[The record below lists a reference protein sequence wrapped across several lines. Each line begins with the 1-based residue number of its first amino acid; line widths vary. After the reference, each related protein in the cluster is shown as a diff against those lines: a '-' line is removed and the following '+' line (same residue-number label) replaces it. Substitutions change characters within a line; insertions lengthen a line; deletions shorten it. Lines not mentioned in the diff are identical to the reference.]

1 MRWSSTGG
9 HRGPPLQTTYVT
21 RRRGRP
27 PCRPVVGVCTPVV
40 PLIRH
45 GLRPCHLLP
54 CGVKAL
60 AVPSEALKCR
70 WRSPHPS
77 RLAPCHL
84 PPGEGFGDGGTDCH
98 VGALPLLAM
107 TVRGDGRIPP
117 LRGFSPILPNS
128 TKRAI
133 ISSAHGYAL
142 ALPVFG
148 RREAPSSGGGR
159 NFFPPPLHRRGVM
172 QMVTYSD
179 LIQIG
184 ILVVS
189 IINLF
194 LNSKKK

>member
-1 MRWSSTGG
+1 MAI
-9 HRGPPLQTTYVT
+9 
-21 RRRGRP
+21 RP
-27 PCRPVVGVCTPVV
+27 PPGDF
-40 PLIRH
+40 
-45 GLRPCHLLP
+45 LLP
-54 CGVKAL
+54 
-60 AVPSEALKCR
+60 
-70 WRSPHPS
+70 SPP
-77 RLAPCHL
+77 R
-84 PPGEGFGDGGTDCH
+84 GGRQFLT
-98 VGALPLLAM
+98 
-107 TVRGDGRIPP
+107 
-117 LRGFSPILPNS
+117 LPNS

-189 IINLF
+189 IMNLF

>member
-1 MRWSSTGG
+1 MIWKKVNPQSPAGG
-9 HRGPPLQTTYVT
+9 FLFCRGNPL
-21 RRRGRP
+21 R
-27 PCRPVVGVCTPVV
+27 
-40 PLIRH
+40 
-45 GLRPCHLLP
+45 
-54 CGVKAL
+54 
-60 AVPSEALKCR
+60 
-70 WRSPHPS
+70 
-77 RLAPCHL
+77 
-84 PPGEGFGDGGTDCH
+84 
-98 VGALPLLAM
+98 
-107 TVRGDGRIPP
+107 P
-117 LRGFSPILPNS
+117 LRGHLPQGGGKGRWGPLSPSLAPPVGELSAQLTERAGDGLPRRGFAPPRNDRTGGRKDSALLRGAPHTLPNS
-128 TKRAI
+128 TKYAI

>member
-1 MRWSSTGG
+1 MHPQYPRPTASLVKGRWHGAAVTEGFRPQESCPKNGIPQSASLTAPFNKGAKGRGDGLPRRGFAPPRNDSTGG
-9 HRGPPLQTTYVT
+9 G
-21 RRRGRP
+21 
-27 PCRPVVGVCTPVV
+27 
-40 PLIRH
+40 
-45 GLRPCHLLP
+45 
-54 CGVKAL
+54 K
-60 AVPSEALKCR
+60 
-70 WRSPHPS
+70 
-77 RLAPCHL
+77 
-84 PPGEGFGDGGTDCH
+84 D
-98 VGALPLLAM
+98 
-107 TVRGDGRIPP
+107 PP
-117 LRGFSPILPNS
+117 LRGFSPIFPNS

>member
-1 MRWSSTGG
+1 MYPRGPPHPSWAAPMPPSPLRGEGYSRSVGSAQMSMAFPSSVTACAVPPSPRGRLWGRGDGLPRRGFAPPRNDSTGG
-9 HRGPPLQTTYVT
+9 R
-21 RRRGRP
+21 
-27 PCRPVVGVCTPVV
+27 
-40 PLIRH
+40 
-45 GLRPCHLLP
+45 
-54 CGVKAL
+54 K
-60 AVPSEALKCR
+60 
-70 WRSPHPS
+70 
-77 RLAPCHL
+77 
-84 PPGEGFGDGGTDCH
+84 D
-98 VGALPLLAM
+98 
-107 TVRGDGRIPP
+107 PP